1 MIRST
6 LAILVAAAALSG
18 CATRGPATPDASPAQ
33 PSPAPAAAVPL
44 SPPADAHQGPGPA
57 PFTSRVVQVD
67 VTVGLEVVS
76 SGLGYWLDHGV
87 VLTSLHA
94 VNSVPPD
101 GGLVVRADGRSFNAS
116 TWAGGNRTDLD
127 AAILYVHNRDKQGAL
142 PALVEPCAEGVAPT
156 PDDVLLTPSSNMPIP
171 TTMHPQ
177 LSGAAV
183 YSPSGDCRLGV
194 LSPDPS
200 DAKRP
205 RVTPISAQAILE
217 KALPED

>member
-1 MIRST
+1 MTRVT
-6 LAILVAAAALSG
+6 LAILVAAASLSG
-18 CATRGPATPDASPAQ
+18 CATRGPTSVDAPDAAASQ
-33 PSPAPAAAVPL
+33 VPSLAVPL
-44 SPPADAHQGPGPA
+44 DPPANAHQGPGPA

-94 VNSVPPD
+94 VNTVPPD
-101 GGLVVRADGRSFNAS
+101 GGLVVRADGQSFNAS

-127 AAILYVHNRDKQGAL
+127 AAILYVHNGDKQGAL

-156 PDDVLLTPSSNMPIP
+156 PDDVLLTPSSSIAIP

-194 LSPDPS
+194 LNPDPS
-200 DAKRP
+200 DPTRP